1 MPKTIA
7 FAGQK
12 GGVGK
17 STCAIAIAAELMA
30 RGRRVLL
37 VDGDAE
43 QGTARQWAAVAGRN
57 GHAAP
62 TTMIATG
69 PALYGEVQA
78 IADRFDNIVIDCPG
92 RLDEVQLAALA
103 LADLVV
109 FPCGDSPAEAW
120 ALARSVQLIRT
131 AEERGAPLR
140 AVAVLTRIDPRTDLG
155 RKARSVLQAAGL
167 HVLTAELHNRI
178 SFKETLAA
186 GLGVAEYAASMGKP
200 NDRAAEQLRALV
212 DEIES
217 MDAGRESPDEMEE
230 HANGEEQAIVRRRVT
245 AAYRVTAPAGVK
257 R

>member
-17 STCAIAIAAELMA
+17 STCAIVVAAELMA

-43 QGTARQWAAVAGRN
+43 QGTARQWAAVAGKK
-57 GHAAP
+57 GLAAP

-69 PALYGEVQA
+69 PSLYKEVQA
-78 IADRFDNIVIDCPG
+78 IADRFDNIILDCPG
-92 RLDEVQLAALA
+92 RLDDVQLAALA
-103 LADLVV
+103 LADFVI

-120 ALARSVQLIRT
+120 ALARAVKLMQD

-155 RKARSVLQAAGL
+155 RNARLVLQRAGL
-167 HVLTAELHNRI
+167 HVLRSELQQRVA
-178 SFKETLAA
+178 FKETLAA
-186 GLGVAEYAASMGKP
+186 GMGAGEYAPHDK
-200 NDRAAEQLRALV
+200 AAVEVRALV
-212 DEIES
+212 DEIE
-217 MDAGRESPDEMEE
+217 
-230 HANGEEQAIVRRRVT
+230 AIDR
-245 AAYRVTAPAGVK
+245 PATEGMNHVA
-257 R
+257 